1 MTDNSTVGVPPSGA
15 PAVIGGQGDR
25 AYEGL
30 LDLLVS
36 REIAPGDVL
45 TERRLAVRLGLSRT
59 PMREALHRLEGER
72 ILERRTDGK
81 LYVRKLT
88 VEDVMEAL
96 HVRRLLEAEAA
107 SRSAG
112 RIPAETLAD
121 LRARL
126 VRLREGADPTV
137 PDHRNTDEDLHSLIG
152 QYGGNQ
158 LLADMIKD
166 LRQRTRMFSM
176 KRLPERLPPICEEHI
191 AIVDALGSGDGA
203 RAAAAVVA
211 HLENVKLSILTKL
224 AEL

>member
-1 MTDNSTVGVPPSGA
+1 MTGSNTVDQPGA
-15 PAVIGGQGDR
+15 AAPNATGGQGDR

-36 REIAPGDVL
+36 KEIAPGDAL

-72 ILERRTDGK
+72 ILERRADGK
-81 LYVRKLT
+81 LYVKKLT

-112 RIPAETLAD
+112 RIPPEILAS
-121 LRARL
+121 LRERL
-126 VRLREGADPTV
+126 VALREGADPTV
-137 PDHRNTDEDLHSLIG
+137 PDHRSTDEDLHELIG
-152 QYGGNQ
+152 RYGGNG
-158 LLADMIKD
+158 LLADMIRD
-166 LRQRTRMFSM
+166 LKQRTRMFSM
-176 KRLPERLPPICEEHI
+176 KRMPERLPPICEEHI
-191 AIVDALGSGDGA
+191 AIVDALASGDSA
-203 RAAAAVVA
+203 RSAAALVA
-211 HLENVKLSILTKL
+211 HLENVKNSILSKL

>member
-1 MTDNSTVGVPPSGA
+1 MTIQNSAHQATSGA
-15 PAVIGGQGDR
+15 PAGTGGQGDR

-36 REIAPGDVL
+36 KEIAPGDAL
-45 TERRLAVRLGLSRT
+45 TERRLAVQLGISRT

-107 SRSAG
+107 NRSAG
-112 RIPAETLAD
+112 RIPEATLAD

-126 VRLREGADPTV
+126 VCLRDGNDPTV
-137 PDHRNTDEDLHSLIG
+137 PDHRNTDEDLHALIG
-152 QYGGNQ
+152 EYGGNR

-176 KRLPERLPPICEEHI
+176 KRMPERLPPICEEHI
-191 AIVDALGSGDGA
+191 AIVDALASGDGT

-211 HLENVKLSILTKL
+211 HLENVKQSILTKL